1 MSLLLLYSLRS
12 VIRRKWIT
20 VSTVL
25 GLAFA
30 TAVMLAVAALVQ
42 AFDGAIKSTG
52 APSRLLVIRKGA
64 QAELASGISAS
75 LVESLRAA
83 SYSRGEHPPGTTFV
97 AERLGVVVL
106 QRKGT
111 NDEGNAAVRGTSP
124 SVGRVRPEVKIIE
137 GRWFEPGRRE
147 VVVGSFFR
155 DRFEH
160 TSVGDTLDF
169 GKAKWTVVG
178 VFSAGGTAFDSEM
191 WVDVEQFASDF
202 DRFEYS
208 SATVRLPS
216 EEAAE
221 HLRRKLAEDLQFREL
236 QVVHESTYYEEQT
249 KAALPVKVIGS
260 VVAAFLFIGGVFA
273 LSNTMFS
280 SVWFRARE
288 IAVLRVLGFPRAL
301 IVGTFLAESLLL
313 SSASAVVAIAGL
325 APLSG
330 FVAGTHNAVTFSD
343 LAFKVQLTARTVWT
357 AVLLAVSLALLGG
370 GLPAFRASRLA
381 CEEHLRG

>member
-30 TAVMLAVAALVQ
+30 TAVMLAVAALMQ
-42 AFDGAIKSTG
+42 AFDSAIKSTG
-52 APSRLLVIRKGA
+52 ALNRLLVVRKGA
-64 QAELASGISAS
+64 QAELASSISAS
-75 LVESLRAA
+75 LVEPLRAA
-83 SYSRGEHPPGTTFV
+83 SYSRAKQPLGTAFV
-97 AERLGVVVL
+97 AEHVGVVVL

-111 NDEGNAAVRGTSP
+111 NDEGNGAIRGTSR
-124 SVGRVRPEVKIIE
+124 SVGQVRPEVKIIE
-137 GRWFEPGRRE
+137 GRWFEPGKRE

-160 TSVGDTLDF
+160 TAVGDTLDF

-178 VFSAGGTAFDSEM
+178 VFSAGGTAFDSEA

-202 DRFEYS
+202 DRFAYS
-208 SATVRLPS
+208 SATIRLPS
-216 EEAAE
+216 HEAAGF
-221 HLRRKLAEDLQFREL
+221 LRRQLAEDPQFREL
-236 QVVHESTYYEEQT
+236 QVMLESTYYADQT
-249 KAALPVKVIGS
+249 NAALPVKVIGS

-288 IAVLRVLGFPRAL
+288 IAVLRLLGFPRGVIIA
-301 IVGTFLAESLLL
+301 TFLTESLLL
-313 SSASAVVAIAGL
+313 STASAAVAIAGL

-343 LAFKVQLTARTVWT
+343 LAFKIQLSAKTVWT
-357 AVLLAVSLALLGG
+357 AVLLAVSLALFGG

-381 CEEHLRG
+381 YEDHLRG